1 MTNDFK
7 IERCN
12 NFHLILFSCLFILY
26 NIFASRF
33 PFLIAGIFS
42 FLYFWIINI
51 NTLKTYQ
58 PFAGYANRATTVRL
72 ILVIMAGVFYKNVP
86 DFELFLIGFT
96 IFCLDGLDGYL
107 ARKFK
112 QVSEFGAYLDM
123 ETDALYVGIFT
134 VILYEKGL
142 AGYWILITGFMRY
155 FYGTIIIL
163 TGRKSQDKIRTKF
176 GPLVAGIFFVSILS
190 PLVLSSAFYMPVLM
204 ISSSLILLSFAY
216 SFIQNLGI
224 ISG

>member
-1 MTNDFK
+1 M
-7 IERCN
+7 
-12 NFHLILFSCLFILY
+12 
-26 NIFASRF
+26 
-33 PFLIAGIFS
+33 
-42 FLYFWIINI
+42 
-51 NTLKTYQ
+51 
-58 PFAGYANRATTVRL
+58 RL